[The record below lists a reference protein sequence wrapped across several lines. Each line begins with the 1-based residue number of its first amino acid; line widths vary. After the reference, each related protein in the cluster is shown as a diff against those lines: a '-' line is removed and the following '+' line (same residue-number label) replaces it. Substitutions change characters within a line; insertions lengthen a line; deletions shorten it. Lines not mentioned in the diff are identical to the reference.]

1 MTSIKAVLIIRVN
14 DHQLLFSKSYNKKN
28 IDQDYQIILEHMS
41 QINPRAEERVTLKT
55 ANGVWR
61 YKLDENKIAYAL
73 LATESYPDRQI
84 NAMIREIEKELK
96 KMPDYVDALP
106 NDVEKYAKIWMK
118 QLHEKYD
125 NLAGVDKVYAAQ
137 QKVEEVQIVMED
149 NIHKMIDHG
158 QQLENLDE
166 KAENLKN
173 QSKQFQQQSHELA
186 KIMYWRNM
194 KLKILIGLI
203 VLAVLLYI
211 IVPLAI
217 NASN

>member
-84 NAMIREIEKELK
+84 HAMIREIEKELK
-96 KMPDYVDALP
+96 KMPDYVDAQP

-137 QKVEEVQIVMED
+137 QKVEEVQIVMEE
-149 NIHKMIDHG
+149 NIHNMINNG
-158 QQLENLDE
+158 QQLDNLDE

>member
-1 MTSIKAVLIIRVN
+1 MTSIKAVLIIRVA

-61 YKLDENKIAYAL
+61 YKLDDNKIAYAL
-73 LATESYPDRQI
+73 LSTESYPDRQI
-84 NAMIREIEKELK
+84 HAMIREIEKELK
-96 KMPDYVDALP
+96 KMPEYFDSQP

-137 QKVEEVQIVMED
+137 QNVEQVQIVMEE
-149 NIHKMIDHG
+149 NIHKMINNG
-158 QQLENLDE
+158 QQLDNLDE
-166 KAENLKN
+166 KAEQMRV
-173 QSKQFQQQSHELA
+173 QSKQFHQQSHELA